1 MQDLFS
7 KYELSHY
14 EQWLL
19 VKNVNFCLP
28 PRYLHWADY
37 LINFELFFTTVF
49 DIGIF
54 SNGSLNFLKARTKEV
69 AHSCYRIY
77 NNNVLQPLCKEEFCV
92 LQSLS
97 KNKNIVIQNSHKGIP
112 VAIADKARFLD
123 KMDSRINGTW
133 NLKKRQSEEWWNF
146 VFCC

>member
-14 EQWLL
+14 EKCLL
-19 VKNVNFCLP
+19 VKNFNFCLQ

-37 LINFELFFTTVF
+37 FINFELFFTTVF
-49 DIGIF
+49 NIGIF
-54 SNGSLNFLKARTKEV
+54 SNGSLNFVKARTKEV

-77 NNNVLQPLCKEEFCV
+77 NNNVLQPLSKEEFCV

-97 KNKNIVIQNSHKGIP
+97 KSKDIVIQNSDKGIP
-112 VAIADKARFLD
+112 VVIANKAHF
-123 KMDSRINGTW
+123 
-133 NLKKRQSEEWWNF
+133 
-146 VFCC
+146 